1 MTVPKLSS
9 RWSFSLI
16 AVVGALVI
24 GFSARFV
31 LLPSGQPFR
40 PLDPPVALAFALAA
54 VAAWTWAGVFTWLY
68 WRKLD
73 EAAKEAQKFAWFFGG
88 LLGLV
93 VTAPVMVYLRLT
105 GAPFLLA
112 MTADLSWRDQPGV
125 YVALGW
131 ISLALAE
138 LLGFLLVWAGWWWA
152 RR

>member
-9 RWSFSLI
+9 PLALTLI
-16 AVVGALVI
+16 AVVGALAI
-24 GFSARFV
+24 GFSARFL
-31 LLPSGQPFR
+31 LLPASQPLR
-40 PLDPPVALAFALAA
+40 PLDPPLALAFALAA

-88 LLGLV
+88 LLGV
-93 VTAPVMVYLRLT
+93 AVTAPVIVYLRLT
-105 GAPFLLA
+105 GAPFLTA
-112 MTADLSWRDQPGV
+112 MTADLAWHGQPGV

-138 LLGFLLVWAGWWWA
+138 VLGFLLVWAGWWWA